1 MYRPILAFIKSST
14 SRPRECKRFFR
25 CSALLNKPILAGPDP
40 TALKVEFRTW
50 KTFFD
55 EVNMFSK
62 VALEPRFDFSTFD
75 KQGLKV
81 LRNTKLEDED
91 AVKDSSIDAFETPCL
106 KAIETIYGGRSRPVF
121 RPPSPFLNIG
131 FPSRVLIFQQ
141 GEGSGVQGMPIP
153 KLLVNTKTP
162 HELPLKGVDIVTEV
176 NKNRKNGANKYL
188 RAVHQLHSYM
198 YYNKVDYGIL
208 TTIESTR
215 VFRRIHT
222 TDYPEG
228 LLECSPEIDIEEKVP
243 NSPLAAYLFAVFK
256 AFRKDPTYVP
266 IDPTSTFEL
275 PKTILLLEGRSKIN
289 TPIPGLKLG
298 RENQA
303 GKSAKDLRFLLQ
315 DTIRPSFSKV
325 VRAKAFIAGQDPETC
340 TATLVI
346 VKMYKHLSSLQGT
359 HIPRLYVSG
368 DHIDGGYGIVV
379 LEDCGKEMNEN
390 RFQDPAAKEQAKK
403 ALLEIHRLGVLHGV
417 IRLSN
422 IIYDRENGSNP
433 LQIRIID
440 FGDATLDV
448 KKVTDS
454 AKELEIKEI
463 TSNLSE

>member
-1 MYRPILAFIKSST
+1 MYRPNLAFIKSST
-14 SRPRECKRFFR
+14 PRSRECKRFLR
-25 CSALLNKPILAGPDP
+25 CSTLWQLNKPTLAGPDP
-40 TALKVEFRTW
+40 TALKVKFRTW

-55 EVNMFSK
+55 EVDIFSK

-81 LRNTKLEDED
+81 LRNTNLEDED
-91 AVKDSSIDAFETPCL
+91 VVKDSSIDAFENPCL

-141 GEGSGVQGMPIP
+141 GEGSGFQGMPMP

-176 NKNRKNGANKYL
+176 NKNRKDGANKYL
-188 RAVHQLHSYM
+188 RAVHQLHGYM

-208 TTIESTR
+208 TTVESTR
-215 VFRRIHT
+215 KERFPT
-222 TDYPEG
+222 
-228 LLECSPEIDIEEKVP
+228 
-243 NSPLAAYLFAVFK
+243 PLAAYLFAVFK

-275 PKTILLLEGRSKIN
+275 PETILLLEGRSKIN

-298 RENQA
+298 RENSA

-315 DTIRPSFSKV
+315 HAIGRCHSKV
-325 VRAKAFIAGQDPETC
+325 IRAKAFIAGQDPETC
-340 TATLVI
+340 TGTSVI
-346 VKMYKHLSSLQGT
+346 VKMYDLYNPKTILKYKKRYKHLSSLQGT

-379 LEDCGKEMNEN
+379 LEDCGKEMNEHV
-390 RFQDPAAKEQAKK
+390 FKDPATKEQAKK
-403 ALLEIHRLGVLHGV
+403 ALLEIHRLGVLHGN
-417 IRLSN
+417 IRRSN
-422 IIYDRENGSNP
+422 ITYDKENGSDP

-440 FGDATLDV
+440 FGNATFDTE
-448 KKVTDS
+448 KVTDS
-454 AKELEIKEI
+454 AKEFEIKRI
-463 TSNLSE
+463 TSNLNE

>member
-1 MYRPILAFIKSST
+1 MYRPNLAFIKSST
-14 SRPRECKRFFR
+14 PRSRECK
-25 CSALLNKPILAGPDP
+25 
-40 TALKVEFRTW
+40 RTW

-55 EVNMFSK
+55 EVDIFSK

-81 LRNTKLEDED
+81 LRNTNLEDED
-91 AVKDSSIDAFETPCL
+91 VVKDSSIDAFENPCL

-141 GEGSGVQGMPIP
+141 GEGSGFQGIPMP

-176 NKNRKNGANKYL
+176 NKSRKDGANKYL
-188 RAVHQLHSYM
+188 RAVHQLHGYM
-198 YYNKVDYGIL
+198 YYDKVDYGIL
-208 TTIESTR
+208 TTVESTR
-215 VFRRIHT
+215 VFRRIDT

-228 LLECSPEIDIEEKVP
+228 LLECSPEIDIEGKVP

-275 PKTILLLEGRSKIN
+275 PETILLLEGRSKIN
-289 TPIPGLKLG
+289 TPIPGLKPG
-298 RENQA
+298 RENSA

-315 DTIRPSFSKV
+315 HAIGRSHSKV
-325 VRAKAFIAGQDPETC
+325 IRAKAFIAGQDPETC
-340 TATLVI
+340 TGTSVI
-346 VKMYKHLSSLQGT
+346 VKMYKHLSSLQGN

-379 LEDCGKEMNEN
+379 LEDCGKEMNEHV
-390 RFQDPAAKEQAKK
+390 FKDPATKEQAKE
-403 ALLEIHRLGVLHGV
+403 ALLKIRRLGVLRGN
-417 IRLSN
+417 IKRSN
-422 IIYDRENGSNP
+422 ITYNKENDSDP
-433 LQIRIID
+433 LQIRTID
-440 FGDATLDV
+440 FGNATFDTE
-448 KKVTDS
+448 KVADS
-454 AKELEIKEI
+454 AK
-463 TSNLSE
+463 